1 MPSAHATGPVGGI
14 GVTAPDLAT
23 PATGPDNRFDAFEGD
38 EPGGDAPDVG
48 FFEDDEPGGD
58 APDVGFF
65 EGDEPG
71 GDAPDVGFFDGD
83 EPGGDAP
90 DVGFFE
96 GDEPG
101 GDAPDVGYPAAEE
114 TDPAASRD
122 PAGPGRHDADVPAR
136 DDTGRDDESDEHVRR
151 AERPLGSAPLL
162 DSKPLPATMPG
173 MLRPRGVDAFTLP
186 AQRPAFDI
194 GPGEPADI
202 T

>member
-1 MPSAHATGPVGGI
+1 MRAGHERVGAEPVPHAAASPGPMPSAHATGPVGGI

-48 FFEDDEPGGD
+48 FFED
-58 APDVGFF
+58 
-65 EGDEPG
+65 
-71 GDAPDVGFFDGD
+71 D